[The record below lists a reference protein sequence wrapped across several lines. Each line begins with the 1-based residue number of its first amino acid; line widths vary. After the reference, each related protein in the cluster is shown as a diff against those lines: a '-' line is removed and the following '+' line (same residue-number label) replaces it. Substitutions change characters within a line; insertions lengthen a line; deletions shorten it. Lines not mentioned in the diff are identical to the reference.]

1 MIWSSY
7 FIICLFLCYSD
18 KHLGVIS
25 LDLFVWYH
33 LQGLPQS
40 WLKRIKTGL
49 NWSWKERG
57 KCTAFLLTLSQDEQ
71 LFKAFCELLTGR
83 DMFQSQLNPNQGL
96 ARRCTGSNPRG
107 QILSYKHLLKI
118 HGCCQHAHQII
129 SKGICVKCRDRA
141 SVNFLPL
148 KFKCLFGAPSLLQY
162 LINSRDQEQEP
173 RIWAKVMVAFFAL
186 LKRLYS
192 EMDEV
197 SLRMGLFTSGGLC
210 PWVLWIQDASVDWG
224 MLSSRLIEL
233 FLS

>member
-7 FIICLFLCYSD
+7 FIICLFLHHSD
-18 KHLGVIS
+18 KHLWVIS
-25 LDLFVWYH
+25 SDLFAWYQ
-33 LQGLPQS
+33 LQRLPQS
-40 WLKRIKTGL
+40 WLKRTKTEL
-49 NWSWKERG
+49 NWSWTERG
-57 KCTAFLLTLSQDEQ
+57 KCTAFLLTPSQDEQ

-83 DMFQSQLNPNQGL
+83 DMELFQSQLNPNQDL

-107 QILSYKHLLKI
+107 QILSYKHLFKI

-148 KFKCLFGAPSLLQY
+148 KFKCLFGAPLLLQY

-186 LKRLYS
+186 LKRFYS

-210 PWVLWIQDASVDWG
+210 PWLLQIQDVSVDWC
-224 MLSSRLIEL
+224 MLSSRLTDL
-233 FLS
+233 F